1 MAKTAPDTFK
11 SIPDGKILPKE
22 PIIEGNAAGAY
33 GPADVVRNVNHVTR
47 SLAPTVVM
55 QYANDT
61 AQAWLSETSVGA
73 VPGNLRYVWRVPVF
87 NDSDLDTL
95 QIRVASYTLPSGQTG
110 NIRFSSSIANT
121 DITVPYVAAPYP
133 ILSDSVRMDVSS
145 NPYET
150 VSMYTTLSGTATQ
163 MRVKGITLW
172 QARGGN
178 PLTANGLDV
187 EPYEDDEP
195 LATYMYSQLKA
206 RTEQSNKERRG
217 VATAWSTDID
227 DVTRSYYTIENDR
240 ASPLVYLPVR
250 YGPLTSKLRVHVNG
264 YCDVG
269 TNEVNFKF
277 TRGKDAPQIFDE
289 LSLTL
294 PASGAFD
301 AQTSWVSGTVDVP
314 QRNSIGTGFIEMEI
328 YSPSAGN
335 PLHLSGISIWEEP
348 IA

>member
-61 AQAWLSETSVGA
+61 AQAYLKETVVGA

-87 NDSDLDTL
+87 DDSDLDTL

-150 VSMYTTLSGTATQ
+150 VSMYTTLSGRQ
-163 MRVKGITLW
+163 RRCGS
-172 QARGGN
+172 RGSRCGR
-178 PLTANGLDV
+178 LGA
-187 EPYEDDEP
+187 E
-195 LATYMYSQLKA
+195 
-206 RTEQSNKERRG
+206 
-217 VATAWSTDID
+217 
-227 DVTRSYYTIENDR
+227 TR
-240 ASPLVYLPVR
+240 LP
-250 YGPLTSKLRVHVNG
+250 
-264 YCDVG
+264 
-269 TNEVNFKF
+269 
-277 TRGKDAPQIFDE
+277 
-289 LSLTL
+289 
-294 PASGAFD
+294 
-301 AQTSWVSGTVDVP
+301 QTG
-314 QRNSIGTGFIEMEI
+314 
-328 YSPSAGN
+328 
-335 PLHLSGISIWEEP
+335 
-348 IA
+348 